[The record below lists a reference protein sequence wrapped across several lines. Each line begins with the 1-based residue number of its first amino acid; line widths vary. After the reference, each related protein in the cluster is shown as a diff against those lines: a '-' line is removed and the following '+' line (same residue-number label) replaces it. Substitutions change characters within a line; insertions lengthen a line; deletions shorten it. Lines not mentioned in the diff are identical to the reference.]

1 MEEKRKEY
9 LRKLQISKIQPN
21 GSYMITD
28 KNGNIVSMGRLS
40 VEEVRYLRCYYRN
53 PEIANE
59 VVVPVNTK
67 KQPSANVQT
76 KKPTKKKYVVTR
88 DQKYNKGEYKFQD
101 TMEFVGKVVFI
112 FGLVV
117 VVALSCFTDI
127 LKPPPAELEPSG
139 AYISNGELGELED
152 DDKHMN
158 LPTNPDL
165 EVEIDFDYAKSIER
179 AEFIRILCQIFQVDY
194 QTTYSKLVEM
204 TDDFTDLEY
213 LAGRHPLVSCKGM
226 QIDADCEEEFL
237 VYAVRVIAQDPNRVD
252 LTKDEVC
259 INDGYTSGNNYKEI
273 IAKWSGI
280 LDVDPALVYG
290 IIQAETG
297 WNSKLFVQYNNPAG
311 LKDGGKFW
319 VFKNKEAGIIELM
332 LEIVKYRY
340 LGANTIEEI
349 AAIHCPLDDPEDV
362 NGLNK
367 NWVRNVTNGYEQ
379 GRKIF
384 EEMGFYKN
392 NGLSY

>member
-1 MEEKRKEY
+1 MEEERKEY

-28 KNGNIVSMGRLS
+28 KKGNIVSMGKLT
-40 VEEVRYLRCYYRN
+40 VEEIRYLRWYHRD
-53 PEIANE
+53 PEIANK
-59 VVVPVNTK
+59 VVVPVNTN

-76 KKPTKKKYVVTR
+76 KKPTKKKFVVTR
-88 DQKYNKGEYKFQD
+88 DQKYNKGGYKFQD

-117 VVALSCFTDI
+117 VLAVGSFTDAF
-127 LKPPPAELEPSG
+127 KPKTPKPEPDG
-139 AYISNGELGELED
+139 AYISSGMIDED
-152 DDKHMN
+152 DEKHMDI
-158 LPTNPDL
+158 PTNPD
-165 EVEIDFDYAKSIER
+165 VDIEIDVDYQQQVGR

-204 TDDFTDLEY
+204 TDDFTDSEY

-252 LTKDEVC
+252 LTKEEVC
-259 INDGYTSGNNYKEI
+259 INDGYTSGDNYKEI
-273 IAKWSGI
+273 IAKWAGI

-297 WNSKLFVQYNNPAG
+297 WNSKLFIQDNNPAG

-340 LGANTIEEI
+340 MGADTIEEI

>member
-1 MEEKRKEY
+1 MNEKRKEE
-9 LRKLQISKIQPN
+9 LRRLKTSNIQPN
-21 GSYMITD
+21 GTYMVID
-28 KNGNIVSMGRLS
+28 KNGSVVSVTKLTIDDI
-40 VEEVRYLRCYYRN
+40 RYLRWYHRDQ
-53 PEIANE
+53 EIASK
-59 VVVPVNTK
+59 VVVPVNTN

-76 KKPTKKKYVVTR
+76 KKPTKKKFVVTR
-88 DQKYNKGEYKFQD
+88 DQKYNKGGYKFQD
-101 TMEFVGKVVFI
+101 TMDFVGKVIFI

-117 VVALSCFTDI
+117 VVAVSSFTNI
-127 LKPPPAELEPSG
+127 LKPSTPEPEPSG
-139 AYISNGELGELED
+139 AYISSGVIDED
-152 DDKHMN
+152 DDKHMDI
-158 LPTNPDL
+158 PTDPD
-165 EVEIDFDYAKSIER
+165 VDIEIDVDYQQQVGR

-204 TDDFTDLEY
+204 TDDFTDPEY

-259 INDGYTSGNNYKEI
+259 INDGYTSGDNYKEI
-273 IAKWSGI
+273 IAKWASI

-297 WNSKLFVQYNNPAG
+297 WNSKLFIQDNNPAG

-340 LGANTIEEI
+340 MGATTIEEI

-367 NWVRNVTNGYEQ
+367 NWIGNVTAGYEQ
-379 GRKIF
+379 GREIF
-384 EEMGFYKN
+384 EAMGFYKN

>member
-1 MEEKRKEY
+1 M
-9 LRKLQISKIQPN
+9 
-21 GSYMITD
+21 
-28 KNGNIVSMGRLS
+28 
-40 VEEVRYLRCYYRN
+40 
-53 PEIANE
+53 
-59 VVVPVNTK
+59 
-67 KQPSANVQT
+67 
-76 KKPTKKKYVVTR
+76 
-88 DQKYNKGEYKFQD
+88 
-101 TMEFVGKVVFI
+101 
-112 FGLVV
+112 
-117 VVALSCFTDI
+117 
-127 LKPPPAELEPSG
+127 
-139 AYISNGELGELED
+139 
-152 DDKHMN
+152 
-158 LPTNPDL
+158 
-165 EVEIDFDYAKSIER
+165 
-179 AEFIRILCQIFQVDY
+179 
-194 QTTYSKLVEM
+194 EM
-204 TDDFTDLEY
+204 TDDFTDPEY

-252 LTKDEVC
+252 LTEDEVC
-259 INDGYTSGNNYKEI
+259 INDGYTSGDNYKEI
-273 IAKWSGI
+273 IAKWAGI

-297 WNSKLFVQYNNPAG
+297 WNSKLFIQDNNPAG

-340 LGANTIEEI
+340 MGADTIEEI